1 MLCIL
6 QISVHFLKEI
16 PEGRHTGV
24 TLTREILIDA

>member
-6 QISVHFLKEI
+6 QISVHLLKEI

-24 TLTREILIDA
+24 TLTHGILTDA